1 MRLDGFCTRCCLI
14 GIHIWKSKIWN
25 LVFNFTFVMMY
36 KFLLDDSVGLLV
48 LLKEYKV
55 RCNVHR
61 HIFYLSVRVF
71 GK

>member
-1 MRLDGFCTRCCLI
+1 
-14 GIHIWKSKIWN
+14 
-25 LVFNFTFVMMY
+25 MMY

-61 HIFYLSVRVF
+61 HIFYLSVGVF